1 MRASPICAQYL
12 LTRIRNSNRA
22 AVILLVFVLAKG
34 TPRRASIRLY
44 ARRLRADCRVL
55 GLRCSHLEPGQAP
68 EGIDGFAAPTRLS
81 KIDFCLPVNDT
92 KIVIRLGARARGMRP
107 PRGTK
112 AIFRWELNS
121 ARAKHFAQLL
131 DVIAGA
137 GSPCHH
143 YLECGAEGEITVK
156 VSIGEYGDDFPRS

>member
-1 MRASPICAQYL
+1 MPGAYEPTVVFWGSAAAILSLGRLLRELTASP
-12 LTRIRNSNRA
+12 R
-22 AVILLVFVLAKG
+22 
-34 TPRRASIRLY
+34 
-44 ARRLRADCRVL
+44 
-55 GLRCSHLEPGQAP
+55 
-68 EGIDGFAAPTRLS
+68 PTRLS

-92 KIVIRLGARARGMRP
+92 EIVIRLGARARGMRP

-143 YLECGAEGEITVK
+143 YLECGAEAEITAK